1 MPRRPEGGF
10 TLVELI
16 VALVIFSIV
25 STAIYQLLVNNQRLY
40 RAQAAKVDLAQNVRA
55 AVSILPEE
63 LRELDADDPAGSDI
77 LGMTSNALTYKEM
90 QNLYVVCKAPVSGSA
105 NIVVARGSF
114 YGVTQLSMSDSVLVY
129 AENDSTTRFDNEWL
143 HASIL
148 SVSGGSNCPATGLGG
163 TPSYTLTLGNVTPT
177 QIGGVQ
183 AGAPVRGFQAAQV
196 LLYPDA
202 SGDYW
207 LGGRRY
213 APATGWSTTQPIVG
227 PLTSTGLQFTY
238 YDGSGATT
246 TIPTSVARIA
256 ITVTGKSDPV
266 TGGPTGYLTQ
276 NLVAQVT
283 LRNNR

>member
-1 MPRRPEGGF
+1 MRRPSEGF

-16 VALVIFSIV
+16 VALVIFGIV

-40 RAQAAKVDLAQNVRA
+40 RAQSAKVDLSQNVRA
-55 AVSILPEE
+55 AVSILPDE

-77 LGMTSNALTYKEM
+77 LGMTSTALTYKEM
-90 QNLYVVCKAPVSGSA
+90 QNLYVLCKAPTSGSTQ
-105 NIVVARGSF
+105 IVLARGKY
-114 YGVTQLSMSDSVLVY
+114 YGVTSLTTSDSLLVY

-143 HASIL
+143 HASIQ
-148 SVSGGSNCPATGLGG
+148 SISGGSNCPANGLGG
-163 TPSYTLTLGNVTPT
+163 TPSYTVTLGNVTAT
-177 QIGGVQ
+177 QVSGVQ

-196 LLYPDA
+196 LLYQDA
-202 SGDYW
+202 NGDYW

-213 APATGWSTTQPIVG
+213 APASGWSTTQPVVG

-246 TIPTSVARIA
+246 TTPTSVARIA

-266 TGGPTGYLTQ
+266 TGGANGYLTQ
-276 NLVAQVT
+276 DLVAQVT